1 MKNETIYRILSSIIL
16 IPLALFFI
24 IKGSL
29 VFIFFISLCF
39 LITSYEW
46 HMMSKK
52 KSYNIFGFI
61 FLIFSFYTIYKL
73 RINSDNDYWFL
84 LFVTIICV
92 STDIGGYIFG
102 KLFKGPKL
110 SKISPNKTQSGMIGG
125 FVFSLISSLMFVLQ
139 YTDDIYVDKN
149 LIENDLKFVILILLI
164 SGMSQLGDLIISYF
178 KRSSKIKNTGNI
190 IPGHGGLLDRIDGM
204 IFVFPFVYLITLI
217 SIIIKL

>member
-1 MKNETIYRILSSIIL
+1 MLKEFEKRLISSIIL
-16 IPLALFFI
+16 ILITF
-24 IKGSL
+24 L
-29 VFIFFISLCF
+29 VILEGKIFFYIFLFIAF
-39 LITSYEW
+39 LISSYEW
-46 HMMSKK
+46 LKMIKRSDIK
-52 KSYNIFGFI
+52 ILGI
-61 FLIFSFYTIYKL
+61 LFLIFSFYSAFYFRNQNLEGFMLIIL
-73 RINSDNDYWFL
+73 
-84 LFVTIICV
+84 ICV

-102 KLFKGPKL
+102 NLFKGPKL
-110 SKISPNKTQSGMIGG
+110 SNISPNKTQSGMIGG

-149 LIENDLKFVILILLI
+149 LIENDLKFIILILLI

>member
-1 MKNETIYRILSSIIL
+1 MLIIL
-16 IPLALFFI
+16 
-24 IKGSL
+24 
-29 VFIFFISLCF
+29 
-39 LITSYEW
+39 
-46 HMMSKK
+46 
-52 KSYNIFGFI
+52 
-61 FLIFSFYTIYKL
+61 
-73 RINSDNDYWFL
+73 
-84 LFVTIICV
+84 ICV
-92 STDIGGYIFG
+92 STYIGGYIFG
-102 KLFKGPKL
+102 NLFKGPKL

-125 FVFSLISSLMFVLQ
+125 FVLSLISSSIFVLQ
-139 YTDDIYVDKN
+139 YTYDIYVDKN

>member
-1 MKNETIYRILSSIIL
+1 MLREFEKRLISSVIL
-16 IPLALFFI
+16 I
-24 IKGSL
+24 L
-29 VFIFFISLCF
+29 VTFLLILEGKIFFNIFLFIAF
-39 LITSYEW
+39 LISSYEW
-46 HMMSKK
+46 LKMIKK
-52 KSYNIFGFI
+52 VDIKILGI
-61 FLIFSFYTIYKL
+61 LFLFFSFYSAFYFRDQNL
-73 RINSDNDYWFL
+73 EV
-84 LFVTIICV
+84 FVLIILICV

-102 KLFKGPKL
+102 NLFKGPKL

-125 FVFSLISSLMFVLQ
+125 FVLSLISSSIFVLQ

-149 LIENDLKFVILILLI
+149 LIENDLKFVILIFLI
-164 SGMSQLGDLIISYF
+164 SGMSQVGDLIISYF

>member
-1 MKNETIYRILSSIIL
+1 MLKEFEKRLISSIIL
-16 IPLALFFI
+16 ILITLLVVLEGKTFFN
-24 IKGSL
+24 
-29 VFIFFISLCF
+29 IFLLIAF
-39 LITSYEW
+39 LISSYEW
-46 HMMSKK
+46 LKMSKRADIK
-52 KSYNIFGFI
+52 YLGIL
-61 FLIFSFYTIYKL
+61 FLCFSFYSAFYFRVQNL
-73 RINSDNDYWFL
+73 EGFL
-84 LFVTIICV
+84 LIILICV

-102 KLFKGPKL
+102 NLFKGPKL

-125 FVFSLISSLMFVLQ
+125 FVLSLISSSMFVLQ
-139 YTDDIYVDKN
+139 YTDEIYVDQN